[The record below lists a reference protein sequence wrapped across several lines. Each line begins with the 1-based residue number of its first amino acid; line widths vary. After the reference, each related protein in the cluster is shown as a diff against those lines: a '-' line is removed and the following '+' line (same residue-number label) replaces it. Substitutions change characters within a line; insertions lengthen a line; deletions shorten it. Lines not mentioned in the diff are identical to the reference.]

1 MGKSVFSIFLIIMLL
16 SSCLLLTLIAAGG
29 EIIISAQ
36 ADEEGLSS
44 LEAGDI
50 LRVTVTLP
58 KVENTNKLQFDLN
71 FNDSVFSYN
80 GDADA
85 SAVLSVLA
93 IGKVET
99 VGDGTIRLVA
109 AGMSGVSFDSGT
121 IAISASFTVKQGV
134 FGGEKNAFSLSGL
147 KCADTA
153 VTLGVEPVKITVSG
167 EETTV
172 PDTTAYDE
180 TTALSDVTTAA
191 DTTVPPKVTAAVETT
206 SIPEVTDKETTEPL
220 ESATT
225 EDTSAEISD
234 TMVDTT
240 VPDTT
245 LPERVDTSDEDG
257 ESAQT
262 SDSDTTENDGKN
274 EEKTSPAISVAII
287 LAVVCALAVIGA
299 FLWSKRI
306 KLPK

>member
-99 VGDGTIRLVA
+99 VGDGTIANHRQHAQHQTAGGDPADTPVTVDEQRRQVRHRRHDQHRTA
-109 AGMSGVSFDSGT
+109 AG
-121 IAISASFTVKQGV
+121 I
-134 FGGEKNAFSLSGL
+134 
-147 KCADTA
+147 
-153 VTLGVEPVKITVSG
+153 
-167 EETTV
+167 
-172 PDTTAYDE
+172 
-180 TTALSDVTTAA
+180 
-191 DTTVPPKVTAAVETT
+191 
-206 SIPEVTDKETTEPL
+206 
-220 ESATT
+220 
-225 EDTSAEISD
+225 EDTEQQHRDATEI
-234 TMVDTT
+234 
-240 VPDTT
+240 P
-245 LPERVDTSDEDG
+245 
-257 ESAQT
+257 
-262 SDSDTTENDGKN
+262 
-274 EEKTSPAISVAII
+274 PAP
-287 LAVVCALAVIGA
+287 
-299 FLWSKRI
+299 FLLSQQQQLRHQ
-306 KLPK
+306 